1 MYIFI
6 CPTCGE
12 YPVEE
17 ETIKT
22 FCLALEKGRLVW
34 NTLSQA
40 VSEGAVGT
48 VEFKEVCPQC
58 SPREGIS
65 KAEIKA
71 RWPTKDQQT

>member
-12 YPVEE
+12 YPVVE
-17 ETIKT
+17 ETVKA
-22 FCLALEKGRLVW
+22 FCLALENGRLVW

-40 VSEGAVGT
+40 VTEGAIGI
-48 VEFKEVCPQC
+48 VEFKETCPRC
-58 SPREGIS
+58 NPRQGSS

-71 RWPTKDQQT
+71 RQPINDQQT